1 MTREQQA
8 LPEFIKRAK
17 RGIYLH
23 ASVWLVM
30 GACGRLFATLID
42 EAGATIRA

>member
-17 RGIYLH
+17 RGMYPHPPL
-23 ASVWLVM
+23 WLVM
-30 GACGRLFATLID
+30 GAYVRLFATLID